1 MIDLSRLAFVNP
13 SLAKLGLSTLFTLSA
28 TLFSTQIFAEIK
40 TFDPQFPQFS
50 ENAIERKKSN
60 RFYSLGDATFSHG
73 IKIPAYGVTVQNP
86 MDDGLLK
93 DSEPCTKKTC
103 NFNFTL
109 KAQDATQLKLIELPS
124 IGYVLIPRHW
134 TDISAGTGANGTGSA
149 LIMSPNQK
157 EAITLY
163 NSSVCAGCGYP
174 NASLYFPQL
183 LKQSVEY
190 EYGGVQDRN
199 KKLTL
204 VYPLKTTAFFSY
216 QIPNISGKT
225 HGVAKYIDD
234 GDFNFVNIHLTLEQQ
249 NRHLAT
255 PILNFYNATH

>member
-1 MIDLSRLAFVNP
+1 
-13 SLAKLGLSTLFTLSA
+13 
-28 TLFSTQIFAEIK
+28 
-40 TFDPQFPQFS
+40 
-50 ENAIERKKSN
+50 
-60 RFYSLGDATFSHG
+60 
-73 IKIPAYGVTVQNP
+73 
-86 MDDGLLK
+86 
-93 DSEPCTKKTC
+93 
-103 NFNFTL
+103 
-109 KAQDATQLKLIELPS
+109 
-124 IGYVLIPRHW
+124 
-134 TDISAGTGANGTGSA
+134 
-149 LIMSPNQK
+149 MSPNQK

-183 LKQSVEY
+183 LKQSLEY

>member
-1 MIDLSRLAFVNP
+1 MTKPTLLSSTKKV
-13 SLAKLGLSTLFTLSA
+13 SIKLGLSTILALLTTL
-28 TLFSTQIFAEIK
+28 LSTHIFADIE
-40 TFDPQFPQFS
+40 TFKPQFPQFS
-50 ENAIERKKSN
+50 ENAVQRKKSN
-60 RFYSLGDATFSHG
+60 SFYALGEAIFSNG

-86 MDDGLLK
+86 MEDGLLK

-109 KAQDATQLKLIELPS
+109 KVQDAAQLKLIELPS

-134 TDISAGTGANGTGSA
+134 TDISAGVGANGTGSA

-163 NSSVCAGCGYP
+163 DSSVCAGCGYP

-190 EYGGVQDRN
+190 EYGGMQDRN

-204 VYPLKTTAFFSY
+204 VYPSKTTAFFSY

-234 GDFNFVNIHLTLEQQ
+234 GDFNFVNIHLTLEQKNQ
-249 NRHLAT
+249 HLAT